1 MILTNKK
8 IISLKEVESTNNYA
22 NQLVMSKAAEHGTV
36 VLAQHQ
42 IKGRGQQGNS
52 WESEPGM
59 NMLASFILFPTKL
72 PVIKQFHISKAASL
86 ALIDFLVTETDSV
99 SIKWP
104 NDIYIGNKKIAGI
117 LIENSVMGS
126 FISTSIIGIGLNLN
140 QEKFIS
146 GAPNPVSL
154 KQITGKN
161 YDIETIAVRITE
173 HINKWY
179 KLLEISCYGDIDS
192 AYLNHLFRKNE
203 WTVFAKND
211 NRFEAR
217 INGIG
222 DFGQLILE
230 DRNGNLTEYM
240 FKEVEFVI

>member
-42 IKGRGQQGNS
+42 KKGRGQQGNS

-59 NMLASFILFPTKL
+59 NMLASFILFPSNL
-72 PVIKQFHISKAASL
+72 PVTKQFHLSKTASL
-86 ALIDFLVTETDSV
+86 ALIDFLETETNSV

-104 NDIYIGNKKIAGI
+104 NDIYIHNKKVAGI
-117 LIENSVMGS
+117 LIENSVMGN
-126 FISTSIIGIGLNLN
+126 FLSTSIIGVGLNLN

-161 YDIETIAVRITE
+161 YDIVTITE
-173 HINKWY
+173 KIAGHLYKWY
-179 KLLEISCYGDIDS
+179 EILENKRYDDIDS
-192 AYLNHLFRKNE
+192 AYLNHLFRRFE
-203 WTVFAKND
+203 WAVFAKNG

-217 INGIG
+217 IKGIG

-230 DRNGNLTEYM
+230 ERNGVFSEYM

>member
-1 MILTNKK
+1 MIFTNQKF
-8 IISLKEVESTNNYA
+8 IRLKEVESTNNYA

-42 IKGRGQQGNS
+42 KKGRGQQGNT

-59 NMLASFILFPTKL
+59 NMLASFILFPAKL
-72 PVIKQFHISKAASL
+72 PVIKQFHISMAASL
-86 ALIDFLVTETDSV
+86 ALVDFLSTETNSV

-117 LIENSVMGS
+117 LIENSVMGNI
-126 FISTSIIGIGLNLN
+126 ISTSIIGIGLNLN

-154 KQITGKN
+154 KQLTGKN
-161 YDIETIAVRITE
+161 YDIETVAEKVTE
-173 HINKWY
+173 HLNKWY
-179 KLLEISCYGDIDS
+179 KLLDNSSYSNIDS
-192 AYLNHLFRKNE
+192 AYLNHLFRINQ
-203 WTVFAKND
+203 WAVFAKNR
-211 NRFEAR
+211 NRFEAK
-217 INGIG
+217 ITSIG

-230 DRNGNLTEYM
+230 DRNGTFTEYM

>member
-8 IISLKEVESTNNYA
+8 FIRLKEVESTNNYA
-22 NQLVMSKAAEHGTV
+22 NQLLMSKAAEHGTV

-42 IKGRGQQGNS
+42 KKGRGQQGNN

-59 NMLASFILFPTKL
+59 NMLASFIFFPSYL
-72 PVIKQFHISKAASL
+72 PVIKQFHLSKTASL
-86 ALIDFLVTETDSV
+86 AIIDFLETETNSL

-104 NDIYIGNKKIAGI
+104 NDIYFENKKIAGI

-126 FISTSIIGIGLNLN
+126 YLSTSVIGIGLNLN

-161 YDIETIAVRITE
+161 YDIETVAEKITE
-173 HINKWY
+173 HLNKWY
-179 KLLEISCYGDIDS
+179 KLLENNRYHEIDT
-192 AYLNHLFRKNE
+192 AYLNHLFRRNE
-203 WTVFAKND
+203 WAVFAING

-217 INGIG
+217 ITGIG
-222 DFGQLILE
+222 EFGQLILE
-230 DRNGNLTEYM
+230 EKNGTLSEYM

>member
-42 IKGRGQQGNS
+42 KKGRGQQGNS

-104 NDIYIGNKKIAGI
+104 NDLYIHNKKVAGI
-117 LIENSVMGS
+117 LIENSVLGS
-126 FISTSIIGIGLNLN
+126 YLSTSIIGIGLNLN

-161 YDIETIAVRITE
+161 YDIEIIAEKITE
-173 HINKWY
+173 NLFKWY
-179 KLLEISCYGDIDS
+179 KLLETNKYDYIDS
-192 AYLNHLFRKNE
+192 AYLNHLFRINE
-203 WTVFAKND
+203 WAVYSKND
-211 NRFEAR
+211 DRFEAR
-217 INGIG
+217 ITGIG

-240 FKEVEFVI
+240 FKEAEFVI